1 MADITYMNADPE
13 ELWEVIAGAYYEA
26 GGDIPYPGDEK
37 EMLLRVLQA
46 VCMSQAGRVEYAI
59 RRNRLKYAE
68 GDDLDVIGVDAH
80 CERVLSAKASGRV
93 QIKMRATGATTTIAS
108 GARLTADGLVYY
120 ETADALAVNG
130 YAQTVYADI
139 VCTQAGEIGNG
150 LMPGTQMQFSEQ
162 IDAVESVV
170 VYEQTAGGSERE
182 DDETYRERIRVYG
195 QSNVTTGPSERY
207 EAVAK
212 SVSSKIRDAKAVQL
226 SAGMVGV
233 VLLAEDGETIDEA
246 LVKAVSAALRDR
258 TMRPL
263 TDRVLVRQAQALS
276 YTLNVNYTAP
286 DDATGDLSV
295 KIAQAVETYREWQGE
310 KIGRAFDPDYL
321 VALLYQAGAT
331 RISLAEGSTFNGGG
345 AVYTKI
351 ETTQYCTG
359 TVNLIQAE

>member
-59 RRNRLKYAE
+59 RRNRLKFAE
-68 GDDLDVIGVDAH
+68 GDDLDVIGADAH
-80 CERVLSAKASGRV
+80 CERVQARRATGRV
-93 QIKMRATGATTTIAS
+93 QIKTRATGETTTIEA
-108 GARLTADGLVYY
+108 GARLTADGMAYF
-120 ETADALAVNG
+120 ETAEEIAVNG

-139 VCTQAGEIGNG
+139 ACTQTGETGNG
-150 LMPGTQMQFSEQ
+150 LMAGTQMQFVET

-170 VYEQTAGGSERE
+170 VYEETAGGSERE
-182 DDETYRERIRVYG
+182 DDEQYRERIRLYG

-212 SVSSKIRDAKAVQL
+212 GVSSKIRDAKAVQL

-233 VLLAEDGETIDEA
+233 VLLAEDGETVDEA
-246 LVKAVSAALRDR
+246 LVNAVSAALSDR

-263 TDRVLVRQAQALS
+263 TDRVFVGQAQALS

-286 DDATGDLSV
+286 DDAPGDLSV
-295 KIAQAVETYREWQGE
+295 KIAQAVETYKEWQGE

-331 RISLAEGSTFNGGG
+331 RISLADGSTFNGGD